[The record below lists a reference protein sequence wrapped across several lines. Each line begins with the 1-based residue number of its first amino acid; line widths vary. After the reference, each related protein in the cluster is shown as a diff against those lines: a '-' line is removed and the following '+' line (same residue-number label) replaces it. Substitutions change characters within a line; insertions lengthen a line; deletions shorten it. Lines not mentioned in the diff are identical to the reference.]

1 MRGPGNSVFKMS
13 ASRLAR
19 NVTED
24 YLTCTI
30 CLQRFREPRT
40 LPCEHTFCLSCLASN
55 IGTSSDVSVFV
66 CPVDKK
72 EIQTNKA
79 DDPWARAR
87 AFPVDGLAEALI
99 RAVEEDTRQSNVGE
113 DGEGLDFFCFGCQE
127 MTSAENAVEN
137 HRKPS
142 CDCVNLQKA
151 YQRVMPVLISYSRDL
166 EKIYLKSE
174 KIRRTFQS
182 GSGISESRQE
192 VLSEMSAF
200 EASLDDFYAA
210 CKADL
215 GALKSKVAEVEV
227 VNDTDCDSVLHDE
240 IAKRYLVFNK
250 SFDDENIP
258 NLLTE
263 FVSVNRK
270 KQELKKFEE
279 SLETKPQKFPL
290 DFIPNKQLLGMI
302 RSKQRCGV
310 LQKASNLQFRG
321 QQTANDEESN
331 YYDVVMTDK
340 YIVTCDGESGVVQ
353 RFLLDGSYVD
363 SMKVENI
370 CRMTAVSDDEIAA
383 TRLFK
388 RKIAYISLGKKIHIR
403 DQIRTKRSYIGI
415 CLLSNGN
422 FCVSF
427 YDGEEPPGIE
437 IISDDGKV
445 LKTILGHRNPAGS
458 APLFLIPMFLASTA
472 SDKIIV
478 CDFTDSNHV
487 ICFDENLDLVWYQ
500 SFSSMPCCVTSD
512 NDSTLYVSFPDANEV
527 HALHEDDGKKMRTVV
542 RKSEGVKRPYA
553 ITVNSDTLVITEDET
568 DKIHLI
574 KV

>member
-1 MRGPGNSVFKMS
+1 
-13 ASRLAR
+13 
-19 NVTED
+19 
-24 YLTCTI
+24 
-30 CLQRFREPRT
+30 
-40 LPCEHTFCLSCLASN
+40 
-55 IGTSSDVSVFV
+55 
-66 CPVDKK
+66 
-72 EIQTNKA
+72 
-79 DDPWARAR
+79 
-87 AFPVDGLAEALI
+87 
-99 RAVEEDTRQSNVGE
+99 
-113 DGEGLDFFCFGCQE
+113 
-127 MTSAENAVEN
+127 
-137 HRKPS
+137 
-142 CDCVNLQKA
+142 
-151 YQRVMPVLISYSRDL
+151 
-166 EKIYLKSE
+166 
-174 KIRRTFQS
+174 
-182 GSGISESRQE
+182 
-192 VLSEMSAF
+192 
-200 EASLDDFYAA
+200 
-210 CKADL
+210 
-215 GALKSKVAEVEV
+215 
-227 VNDTDCDSVLHDE
+227 
-240 IAKRYLVFNK
+240 
-250 SFDDENIP
+250 
-258 NLLTE
+258 
-263 FVSVNRK
+263 
-270 KQELKKFEE
+270 
-279 SLETKPQKFPL
+279 
-290 DFIPNKQLLGMI
+290 MI
-302 RSKQRCGV
+302 RSKERCGV
-310 LQKASNLQFRG
+310 LRKASNLQFRG

-403 DQIRTKRSYIGI
+403 DQIRTKKSYIGI

-458 APLFLIPMFLASTA
+458 APLFLIPMFLASTD

-487 ICFDENLDLVWYQ
+487 ICFDDNLDLVWYQ
-500 SFSSMPCCVTSD
+500 SFPSMPCCVTSD
-512 NDSTLYVSFPDANEV
+512 NDSTLYVSFPDVNEV
-527 HALHEDDGKKMRTVV
+527 HALHEEDGKKMRTVV